1 MLTSKLARVVA
12 RLRLFRN
19 VSELDA
25 RLARTENS
33 YNDLLG
39 KIISLEGGIE
49 NAEQKASEELREKVD
64 NLERDVG
71 RSIQIV
77 TQAAARSEA
86 MLDVAKKMVD
96 RAQEMPSQEA
106 IASDREW

>member
-25 RLARTENS
+25 RLARTEN
-33 YNDLLG
+33 
-39 KIISLEGGIE
+39 K
-49 NAEQKASEELREKVD
+49 SEWRVRELQLKVA

-77 TQAAARSEA
+77 TQASARSEA
-86 MLDVAKKMVD
+86 MLDVVKKLVE